1 MKCMIAYVLKDLRGN
16 AKTWLSRRVSEAK
29 NINPRGIGEIEW
41 ELNIPKAEYNDL
53 KLKYIFD

>member
-1 MKCMIAYVLKDLRGN
+1 MIAYVLKDLRGN